1 MTCEV
6 AVMNKRGVALAADS
20 AVTLGDGEKVYL
32 TAEKLFPV
40 SSANGAGASIVP
52 VGIMTYGA
60 ADIMGVPWETVVKL
74 YAHKLGQRQFDRL
87 EQYAQD
93 FLRFVEGSQ
102 VLFPGPVQRRF
113 FRLSVGSY
121 WFQFYLNPL
130 NDLLEK
136 NPEDRKRA
144 AAVLAELIDKDSE
157 DTRTNCPMLEELGE
171 GYGDRVVEEYAAELG
186 ELEEE
191 IFGDFKFPKDIGQR
205 LRESVKLMVTRNIF
219 GEFSS
224 TVVFAGM
231 GEAEA
236 LPALFQYR
244 VGTLVAGR
252 LRFAKIDE
260 ARVDHDT
267 DAVVVPMAQRQVI
280 DMFYGGIW
288 PELRPKLVEIA
299 HSCLFDKTNGGGRKA
314 AEKMR
319 KDFEESFNDAL
330 NREIRESYTAS
341 LINAVGGLP
350 RQELAGLAEALV
362 SITIFVAKM
371 SAGKRETV
379 GGPIDVALIS
389 KGDGFVW
396 VKRKQQMQGFS
407 IG

>member
-20 AVTLGDGEKVYL
+20 AVTLGDGDKVYL

-40 SSANGAGASIVP
+40 SYAASGAASSVP
-52 VGIMTYGA
+52 VGIMTYGG
-60 ADIMGVPWETVVKL
+60 ADVMGVPWETVVKL
-74 YAHKLGQRQFDRL
+74 YAQKLGQRQFDRL

-102 VLFPGPVQRRF
+102 ALFPEPVQRRF
-113 FRLSVGSY
+113 FKQSVGSY
-121 WFQFYLNPL
+121 WFQFHLEPL
-130 NDLLEK
+130 NDHLEK
-136 NPEDRKRA
+136 KPDDRKRA
-144 AAVLAELIDKDSE
+144 SAVLAELIERDSD
-157 DTRTNCPMLEELGE
+157 DTRAKYQMLEDLGD
-171 GYGDRVVEEYAAELG
+171 GYGDRILEEYSAELN
-186 ELEEE
+186 E
-191 IFGDFKFPKDIGQR
+191 IEAGMFGAFKVPKEISQR
-205 LRESVKLMVTRNIF
+205 LRDSVKLMFTRNIF
-219 GEFSS
+219 DKSSS

-244 VGTLVAGR
+244 VGTLVAGK

-267 DAVVVPMAQRQVI
+267 DSVVVPMAQREVI

-288 PELRPKLVEIA
+288 PELRAKLLEIA
-299 HSCLFDKTNGGGRKA
+299 EASFFKKTNGKGKA
-314 AEKMR
+314 PGKNRSRFEKT
-319 KDFEESFNDAL
+319 FNDAL
-330 NREIRESYTAS
+330 NREIQENYTES

-396 VKRKQQMQGFS
+396 VKRKERVQGFS